1 VASALDTAAP
11 FLLTALVTFVSCF
24 TSLFVVKRMKEEYQR
39 NVNEAR
45 GILVLQLEKLEAKLD
60 KKERREGGPDPAF
73 PTIELNQETLAST
86 CNWALDG
93 ASIFAGLLGPGIGLS
108 LLLDDLGTVA
118 IITYSIVLAA
128 TAIGLALFVARVPV
142 AGYENLGIRFFRLG
156 RRQLSLK
163 SIGPVTPVSAI
174 IVAVNLLVGLGIL
187 ALCWLGC
194 A

>member
-1 VASALDTAAP
+1 MIREVASALDTAAP

-24 TSLFVVKRMKEEYQR
+24 MSLLVIKRMKEEYQR

-45 GILVLQLEKLEAKLD
+45 RILVVQLERLEAKLD
-60 KKERREGGPDPAF
+60 KNDRREGGPDPEF

-93 ASIFAGLLGPGIGLS
+93 ASIFAGVLGPGIGLS

-118 IITYSIVLAA
+118 IITYSIVMAA
-128 TAIGLALFVARVPV
+128 TAIGLALFVAKVPV
-142 AGYENLGIRFFRLG
+142 AGYENLGIRFFHFG
-156 RRQLSLK
+156 RWRPSLK

-174 IVAVNLLVGLGIL
+174 IVAVNLLVGVGIL
-187 ALCWLGC
+187 VLH
-194 A
+194 